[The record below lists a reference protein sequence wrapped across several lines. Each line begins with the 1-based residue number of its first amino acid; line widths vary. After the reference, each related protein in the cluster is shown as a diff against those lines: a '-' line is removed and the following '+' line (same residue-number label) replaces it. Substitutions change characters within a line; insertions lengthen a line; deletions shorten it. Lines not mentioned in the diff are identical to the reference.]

1 MAAVPAAVQAAGL
14 AEEAG
19 RALARAEALA
29 RARLRAA
36 GRAQEWA
43 WEADRQ
49 QAWEEGLC
57 PAWAR
62 QDPAP
67 EAEPGYR
74 AWARPTVPAQVRDP
88 PLAAKGRDPVLVKAE
103 VLVLDKVL
111 VKVLVKAKVLVLDKV
126 LAKDRHPAAG
136 KPPVKARG
144 RVLAKARVRGLKT
157 AMHPGLKNV
166 SLVQGRARP
175 VKEPVQVRWRVRPKM
190 RRSNRCPTGR
200 CPMRTR

>member
-1 MAAVPAAVQAAGL
+1 MAAVQAAVPAAVQAAGL

-19 RALARAEALA
+19 QAPARAEALA

-67 EAEPGYR
+67 EAEPGYQ

-111 VKVLVKAKVLVLDKV
+111 
-126 LAKDRHPAAG
+126 AKDRHPAAG

-144 RVLAKARVRGLKT
+144 RVLARARVRGLKT
-157 AMHPGLKNV
+157 AMHRGQKNV
-166 SLVQGRARP
+166 SLVQGRAGP